1 MKKIQKSFELRA
13 PLVRDK
19 KRYLCGVATGLKHD
33 AHGERMSGNCIRSII
48 RQSRE
53 KDVLLFPDEHGIRES
68 EDIGILHN
76 LKQLPNGDV
85 YVEFRLYDDT
95 DAVDAQSIDVANKLW
110 AQTNGLPP
118 YTKPRAKGFSI
129 EGYIPEDRQDLE
141 DKRDAEGII
150 DDMKVEGFVVVPEP
164 AYKQSVIKT
173 VEKSKRIAKEQRMA
187 KKVKK
192 AMTPEEEDIVAQIE
206 EQIARLREI
215 AQGESGADDIIE
227 EVAEG
232 DDVPLE
238 DEELG
243 GAEVEEDAEGLED
256 DEAEADEFAE
266 TDTEEGEVVKKQ
278 VKKSETG
285 RAPADEKINT
295 LDPGD
300 ERALQVLKSLFTR
313 VQKAERVPK
322 ETIKYFQETHRVMK
336 SLFGKVEQQQR
347 RIHDLESSVAGM
359 LEGIGVTD
367 KTLASPKRRVAKS
380 RLSPD
385 AQALIEAFGNAIQKS
400 QYPQGHERNTR
411 FDTGA
416 SESLGDVLDK
426 LFR

>member
-1 MKKIQKSFELRA
+1 
-13 PLVRDK
+13 
-19 KRYLCGVATGLKHD
+19 
-33 AHGERMSGNCIRSII
+33 MSGTCIRSII

-95 DAVDAQSIDVANKLW
+95 DGVDAHSIDVANKLW

-118 YTKPRAKGFSI
+118 YTRPREKGFSI

-141 DKRDAEGII
+141 EKRDTEGII

-164 AYKQSVIKT
+164 AYEQSVIKT
-173 VEKSKRIAKEQRMA
+173 VEKSKRITKENGIA

-192 AMTPEEEDIVAQIE
+192 ALTPEEEDIVAQIE

-215 AQGESGADDIIE
+215 AQGGSGAEELIE
-227 EVAEG
+227 ETAEGGEAPVADEEVDGDEVAE
-232 DDVPLE
+232 
-238 DEELG
+238 
-243 GAEVEEDAEGLED
+243 AAEGLE
-256 DEAEADEFAE
+256 EAEADEADEFAE
-266 TDTEEGEVVKKQ
+266 TDTEEEVRKQ
-278 VKKSETG
+278 AVKKSETG
-285 RAPADEKINT
+285 RASADERINT

-300 ERALQVLKSLFTR
+300 ERALRVLKSLFTQ
-313 VQKAERVPK
+313 VQKSDRVPE
-322 ETIKYFQETHRVMK
+322 ETVKYFKETHRVMK
-336 SLFGKVEQQQR
+336 SLFSRIEQQQR
-347 RIHDLESSVAGM
+347 QIHDLESSVAGM
-359 LEGIGVTD
+359 LEGMGVTD

-385 AQALIEAFGNAIQKS
+385 AQALVEAFGSAIQKA
-400 QYPQGHERNTR
+400 QYPQGR
-411 FDTGA
+411 A
-416 SESLGDVLDK
+416 
-426 LFR
+426 